1 MQTGTLFDW
10 VLVSQGRMY
19 GSLMWNK
26 STSHITPDPKPPR
39 LQNLFWSSEVHQEEQ
54 LFRVGDKVPAVF
66 RLGA

>member
-1 MQTGTLFDW
+1 
-10 VLVSQGRMY
+10 
-19 GSLMWNK
+19 MWNK

-39 LQNLFWSSEVHQEEQ
+39 VQNFFWSSEVHQEEQ